1 MHVERDYLRNGQL
14 HIMATEDTTKTKR
27 HYFDKL
33 IHGRVEASFDK
44 KLKTTDH
51 TILNNYGV
59 SIKYPKK
66 HVIFLDV

>member
-14 HIMATEDTTKTKR
+14 HIVATEDTTKKKR

-33 IHGRVEASFDK
+33 IHRTGQGSFDK

-51 TILNNYGV
+51 TILDNYV
-59 SIKYPKK
+59 ISIEYPKK
-66 HVIFLDV
+66 SYFS